1 MARRPQCR
9 RIGAY
14 PDCWLFSPEDGA
26 AETVLLSL
34 DEYECIRL
42 LDREGLTQEQSAQRM
57 GVGRTTV
64 TAIYDSARKKIAE
77 ALVEGKALRIGGGN
91 YSLPEQVPENV
102 PEKGNSMRIAV
113 CYENGEIFQHFGH
126 TAQFKL
132 YDVQDGNVLSSRVVD
147 TNGSGHGA
155 LAGFLKAAQV
165 DALICGGIGMGA
177 RNALAEAGIRLY
189 GGVKGSADAAALAL
203 AKGILAYDP
212 NAKCDHHDHH
222 GEDHDCGSHSGT
234 RSCGG
239 SGEDRGC
246 VGHSG
251 RF

>member
-1 MARRPQCR
+1 MARRQQCR

-14 PDCWLFSPEDGA
+14 PNCWLFSPEEG
-26 AETVLLSL
+26 EGTVLLSL

-42 LDREGLTQEQSAQRM
+42 LDREGLTQEQCAASM

-64 TAIYDSARKKIAE
+64 TAIYDSARRKLAE
-77 ALVEGKALRIGGGN
+77 ALVAGKALRIGGGS
-91 YSLPEQVPENV
+91 YSLHTTVPADL
-102 PEKGNSMRIAV
+102 PEKGNKMRIAV

-132 YDVQDGNVLSSRVVD
+132 YDAENGTIVSSRIVD
-147 TNGSGHGA
+147 TEGSGHGA
-155 LAGFLKAAQV
+155 LAGFLKAVQA

-189 GGVKGSADAAALAL
+189 GGVQGSADAAALAL

-212 NAKCDHHDHH
+212 DAKCDHHDHH
-222 GEDHDCGSHSGT
+222 GEDHDCGHHGHG
-234 RSCGG
+234 CGG
-239 SGEDRGC
+239 HGGAC
-246 VGHSG
+246 
-251 RF
+251 

>member
-1 MARRPQCR
+1 MARRTQCR

-14 PDCWLFSPEDGA
+14 PDCWLFSPEEGA
-26 AETVLLSL
+26 REAVQLSL

-42 LDREGLTQEQSAQRM
+42 LDREGLTQEQCAASM

-64 TAIYDSARKKIAE
+64 TAIYDSARRKIAE
-77 ALVEGKALRIGGGN
+77 ALVEGKALRIGGGSYTLN
-91 YSLPEQVPENV
+91 TQVPENV

-132 YDVQDGNVLSSRVVD
+132 YDAENGAIVSSRVVD

-155 LAGFLKAAQV
+155 LAGFLKTVQA
-165 DALICGGIGMGA
+165 DALICGGIGAGA
-177 RNALAEAGIRLY
+177 RNALEEAGIKLY
-189 GGVKGSADAAALAL
+189 GGVQGNADAAALAL
-203 AKGILAYDP
+203 VKGILAYDP
-212 NAKCDHHDHH
+212 NVRCDHHDHH
-222 GEDHDCGSHSGT
+222 GEDHDCSRHHED
-234 RSCGG
+234 SCGG
-239 SGEDRGC
+239 HGQSC
-246 VGHSG
+246 VGHGG

>member
-1 MARRPQCR
+1 MARRTQCR

-14 PDCWLFSPEDGA
+14 PDCWLFSPEEGA
-26 AETVLLSL
+26 RETVQLSL

-42 LDREGLTQEQSAQRM
+42 LDREGLTQEQCAGRM

-77 ALVEGKALRIGGGN
+77 ALVEGKALRIGGGSYTLN
-91 YSLPEQVPENV
+91 TQVPENL

-126 TAQFKL
+126 TAQFKI
-132 YDVQDGNVLSSRVVD
+132 YDAQDGKIVSSQVVD

-155 LAGFLKAAQV
+155 LAGFLKTVQA
-165 DALICGGIGMGA
+165 DALICGGIGAGA
-177 RNALAEAGIRLY
+177 RSALEEAGIKLY
-189 GGVKGSADAAALAL
+189 GGVQGNADAAALAL

-212 NAKCDHHDHH
+212 NVRCDHHDHH
-222 GEDHDCGSHSGT
+222 GEDHDCSRHHEE
-234 RSCGG
+234 SCGG
-239 SGEDRGC
+239 RGQSC
-246 VGHSG
+246 GGHGG

>member
-1 MARRPQCR
+1 MARRTQCR

-14 PDCWLFSPEDGA
+14 PDCWLFSPEEGA
-26 AETVLLSL
+26 RETVQLSL

-42 LDREGLTQEQSAQRM
+42 LDREGLTQEQCAGRM

-77 ALVEGKALRIGGGN
+77 ALVEGKALRIGGGSYTLN
-91 YSLPEQVPENV
+91 TQVPENL

-132 YDVQDGNVLSSRVVD
+132 YDVDKGAIVSSRVVD

-155 LAGFLKAAQV
+155 LA
-165 DALICGGIGMGA
+165 
-177 RNALAEAGIRLY
+177 
-189 GGVKGSADAAALAL
+189 L

-212 NAKCDHHDHH
+212 NVRCDHHDHH
-222 GEDHDCGSHSGT
+222 GEDHDCSRHHEERCGG
-234 RSCGG
+234 RGQSCGG
-239 SGEDRGC
+239 HG
-246 VGHSG
+246 G

>member
-1 MARRPQCR
+1 MARRQQCR

-14 PDCWLFSPEDGA
+14 PNCWLFSPEEESQG
-26 AETVLLSL
+26 TVLLSL

-42 LDREGLTQEQSAQRM
+42 LDREGLTQEQCAASM

-64 TAIYDSARKKIAE
+64 TAIYDSARRKLAE
-77 ALVEGKALRIGGGN
+77 VLVEGKALRIGGGS
-91 YSLPEQVPENV
+91 YTLHTTVPADL
-102 PEKGNSMRIAV
+102 PEKGNKMRIAV

-132 YDVQDGNVLSSRVVD
+132 YDAEDGAIVSSRIVD
-147 TNGSGHGA
+147 TEGSGHGA
-155 LAGFLKAAQV
+155 LAGFLKAVQA

-189 GGVKGSADAAALAL
+189 GGVQGSADAAALAL

-212 NAKCDHHDHH
+212 DAKCDHHDHH
-222 GEDHDCGSHSGT
+222 HGEDHDCGHHGHG
-234 RSCGG
+234 CGG
-239 SGEDRGC
+239 HGGAC
-246 VGHSG
+246 
-251 RF
+251 